1 MGESMQAEV
10 DKDSNH
16 IANIPHIDGLR
27 AVAVLAVILYH
38 YFPTLIPGGYA
49 GVDVFFVIS
58 GYLITGIIIRS
69 IDSGKF
75 SFYQFYVRR
84 ICRIFPPLLIVLA
97 FCLGL
102 GYFIL
107 HDLEYMALSKHVFAT
122 SLFLNN
128 WVLGIE
134 SGYFD
139 VSSESKPLLHLW
151 SLSIEEQFYLVWPAL
166 IFFMRRFLKDIGQ
179 VLFLLAALSLFYGI
193 WITAS
198 KPVVGFYGPHA
209 RAWELI
215 AGSLA
220 FIYGAQITRCIKQG
234 ALLGCLFLGSSLFFY
249 NPKLSYPGYYAM
261 LPVFGAFFLIVSVD
275 GGVVKKLL
283 TNRGVLYIGRLSYSL
298 YLWHWPIICFAVL
311 FFGADLEVWFKIIL
325 LGFCF
330 SLSILTKNIFEDK
343 FRNGGAYLKK
353 AVFLILLMATM
364 AFIAYHIYQ
373 KDGLPERA
381 FHKNN
386 IALGSGHVKGTKDLI
401 RKGCFV
407 SDAVNC
413 ARLTYSEKAEY
424 AIIGDSKG
432 DALFSGIAIAT
443 AGRGNWVYIGG
454 NSKDGAPVPNAGL
467 GGIPDRYQ
475 AAYHQA
481 LHTLHGMPDLKAIIV
496 SVALRS
502 IFDLPVDDSVDGL
515 REVSP
520 DRYQLIL
527 ADFDKGLNELNR
539 YTERIYFVIDNPT
552 LDHPEKCLTRT
563 TGIEWLDRMQRPV
576 SINCRISLDEHIR
589 RTIVYRNLVADLKK
603 HKEHISGNFEMA
615 DFTSRFCIADDE
627 SCGVI
632 NKGFFYYGRTDHI
645 SERASADVA
654 KILLEKLR
662 VDFREGLQK
671 PAQ

>member
-1 MGESMQAEV
+1 MQAEV
-10 DKDSNH
+10 DKNSH
-16 IANIPHIDGLR
+16 QIANIPHIDGLR
-27 AVAVLAVILYH
+27 AVAVLVVIFYH
-38 YFPTLIPGGYA
+38 YFPSLIPGGYV

-58 GYLITGIIIRS
+58 GYLITGIIVRS
-69 IDSGKF
+69 IDLGKF
-75 SFYQFYVRR
+75 SFQEFYAKR

-102 GYFIL
+102 GYFFL

-128 WVLGIE
+128 WVLGLE

-166 IFFMRRFLKDIGQ
+166 IFFMRRFFKDIGH
-179 VLFLLAALSLFYGI
+179 VLIILAALSLFYGI

-261 LPVFGAFFLIVSVD
+261 LPVLGAFFLIVSVD
-275 GGVVKKLL
+275 GGMVKKLL
-283 TNRGVLYIGRLSYSL
+283 TNRGILYIGRLSYSL

-311 FFGADLEVWFKIIL
+311 FAGADLEVWSKIIL

-330 SLSILTKNIFEDK
+330 SLSILTKNVFEDK
-343 FRNGGAYLKK
+343 FRNGGAHLKK
-353 AVFLILLMATM
+353 AVFLIFLMATM
-364 AFIAYHIYQ
+364 AFMAYHIYQ

-401 RKGCFV
+401 QKGCFV

-413 ARLTYSEKAEY
+413 VRLTYSEKAEY

-454 NSKDGAPVPNAGL
+454 NAKDGAPVPNAGL

-475 AAYHQA
+475 GAYHQA
-481 LHTLHGMPDLKAIIV
+481 LDTLRKMPDLKAVIV

-515 REVSP
+515 RKVSP

-527 ADFDKGLNELNR
+527 ADLDKGLEKLNR
-539 YTERIYFVIDNPT
+539 YSERVYFVIDNPT
-552 LDHPEKCLTRT
+552 LAHPEKCLTRT
-563 TGIEWLDRMQRPV
+563 TGVEWLDRMQRSV
-576 SINCRISLDEHIR
+576 SINCRISLDEHMR
-589 RTIVYRNLVADLKK
+589 RTIVYRNLVADILKNK
-603 HKEHISGNFEMA
+603 DDYLGGVEIV
-615 DFTSRFCIADDE
+615 DFTSQLCISDNGACD
-627 SCGVI
+627 VI
-632 NKGFFYYGRTDHI
+632 NDGLFYYGHTDHI
-645 SERASADVA
+645 SERAAATVS
-654 KILLEKLR
+654 KILLEKIRIDLR
-662 VDFREGLQK
+662 
-671 PAQ
+671 